1 MTHIKSSITDNY
13 TPGVRSQM
21 GGRRKKGGALPEQ
34 VQKDEDKK
42 EEDAKEEDYDAIDKI
57 PNAKDETMTANKRV
71 ADLAVIAEEGR
82 GGPEQYDALRMEE
95 GYAGLPSMDIKGG
108 NKRRKSKR
116 RKLKSKR
123 RKGTNKK
130 TKKNRKNKSRRK

>member
-57 PNAKDETMTANKRV
+57 PTAKNETIAANKRV
-71 ADLAVIAEEGR
+71 VDLAVIAEEGR

-95 GYAGLPSMDIKGG
+95 GNAGLPSMEINGG
-108 NKRRKSKR
+108 NKRKKSKR
-116 RKLKSKR
+116 RKMKSKR
-123 RKGTNKK
+123 RKGTYKK